1 MQETNE
7 EKINKT
13 EGCLFKYINKNDEPL
28 AKLNKEK
35 RDKTSVANIRNDKED
50 ITTYPIDGKRNVRS
64 NLI

>member
-28 AKLNKEK
+28 AKLKEK
-35 RDKTSVANIRNDKED
+35 RDKTSIANIRNDEED
-50 ITTYPIDGKRNVRS
+50 LTMYPIDGKRNVRS